1 MKRTTPP
8 PSKKRRVTLTL
19 SEDLVNE
26 ANALTDNLSGVV
38 ESLLVEYVNREQR
51 ERLEKSKAI
60 ADTVAAWNTFNAK
73 SGSIAGEYSTL

>member
-8 PSKKRRVTLTL
+8 SSKKRRVTLTL

-26 ANALTDNLSGVV
+26 AKAL
-38 ESLLVEYVNREQR
+38 
-51 ERLEKSKAI
+51 KAI

-73 SGSIAGEYSTL
+73 SGSIADEYSTL